1 MIFWQRF
8 CQFILPYDG
17 ILIRREALKTDSVFN
32 CYCKIHLFGDILSWL
47 PVRRALADS
56 WFSIA
61 PFYPT
66 APLHNH
72 IDLPSMLPTRESEVN
87 YQHKN
92 EKKRIEK
99 KEYFINILV
108 SSLCDFPWIKIWFA
122 QRKENQK
129 LQFQFHIMTNN
140 SRYFHLLYRRIRFV
154 MILYSNRNM

>member
-1 MIFWQRF
+1 MIFWKRF

-17 ILIRREALKTDSVFN
+17 ILIRREALKQIAFSITIVKYTYLATFYHDYLFVELWQILDFQL
-32 CYCKIHLFGDILSWL
+32 HLFIQQH
-47 PVRRALADS
+47 PYIIT
-56 WFSIA
+56 SICLQC
-61 PFYPT
+61 FQQENLKLIINT
-66 APLHNH
+66 KM
-72 IDLPSMLPTRESEVN
+72 IK
-87 YQHKN
+87 KN
-92 EKKRIEK
+92 RK

-129 LQFQFHIMTNN
+129 LQFQFHIMINN